1 MPVATEAPPA
11 SSAKPRKP
19 AEAEKLI
26 AEQQQEATDLWLHL
40 YKEMLR
46 IRRFEEQAF
55 QQYQKGTIGGFCHL
69 YIGQEAV
76 CVGAI
81 SCLEK
86 GDKVLT
92 GYRDHGHALAMGM
105 RADSLMAELFG
116 KATGCAKGKGGSMHF
131 FHNELG
137 MMGGN
142 GIVGS
147 HIPVATGVAFAQKY
161 KNEKNVTLA
170 FYGDG
175 AAQQGAVH
183 EAMNLAGLWRL
194 PIIFVLE
201 NNNYGMGTAV
211 DRSSSTK
218 DLYKRAVGYN
228 FPGVTCDGMDVL
240 VVRKCFSEAIARARH
255 DNTPTLIEAK
265 TYRYRGHSMSDPA
278 AYRTPEEVD
287 LKKKEDPIL
296 MLKAELLLRRVPD
309 AQLAAIDDAAKH
321 EAMES
326 VAHAQAAPEPEL
338 VELARDVV
346 ANPWAA
352 NLLPKVEI

>member
-1 MPVATEAPPA
+1 MPTAIAPAKAKKIESTDVASKNETVL
-11 SSAKPRKP
+11 SV
-19 AEAEKLI
+19 
-26 AEQQQEATDLWLHL
+26 DLLLHL

-46 IRRFEEQAF
+46 IRRFEEQAY
-55 QQYQKGTIGGFCHL
+55 QQYQEGAIGGFCHL

-105 RADSLMAELFG
+105 TSDSLMAELFA

-131 FHNELG
+131 FDNALG

-147 HIPVATGVAFAQKY
+147 HIPVAAGVAFAQKY
-161 KNEKNVTLA
+161 KNEKKVTLG

-194 PIIFVLE
+194 PVIFVLE
-201 NNNYGMGTAV
+201 NNKYGMGTAV
-211 DRSSSTK
+211 SRSSATK
-218 DLYKRAVGYN
+218 ELFKRAESYN
-228 FPGVTCDGMDVL
+228 FPGIECDGMDVL
-240 VVRKCFSEAIARARH
+240 EVRKVFSQAIARARFE
-255 DNTPTLIEAK
+255 NTPSLIEVK

-278 AYRTPEEVD
+278 NYRTASEVEE
-287 LKKKEDPIL
+287 KKKEDPIL
-296 MLKAELLLRRVPD
+296 MLKSVLLERGVKDDKL
-309 AQLAAIDDAAKH
+309 AQIEEAADH
-321 EAMES
+321 EAKAS
-326 VAHAQAAPEPEL
+326 VEHSIAAPEPEL
-338 VELARDVV
+338 EELTRDVH

>member
-1 MPVATEAPPA
+1 MPTAIA
-11 SSAKPRKP
+11 SST
-19 AEAEKLI
+19 KLKKV
-26 AEQQQEATDLWLHL
+26 EPQQGPGDSIDLLLHL

-46 IRRFEEQAF
+46 IRRFEEAAY
-55 QQYQKGTIGGFCHL
+55 QQYQKGAIGGFCHL

-105 RADSLMAELFG
+105 TSDSLMAELFA

-131 FHNELG
+131 FSNEHG

-161 KNEKNVTLA
+161 KNEKKVTLG

-194 PIIFVLE
+194 PVVFVLE
-201 NNNYGMGTAV
+201 NNRYGMGTSV
-211 DRSSSTK
+211 ERSSATK
-218 DLYKRAVGYN
+218 ELFKRAEGYN
-228 FPGVTCDGMDVL
+228 FPGMTCDGMDVL
-240 VVRKCFSEAIARARH
+240 EVRKCFSQAIARARFE
-255 DNTPTLIEAK
+255 NTPTLIEVL

-278 AYRTPEEVD
+278 EYRTAAEVEA
-287 LKKKEDPIL
+287 KKKEDPIL
-296 MLKAELLLRRVPD
+296 MLKAVLIERGVTD
-309 AQLAAIDDAAKH
+309 AKIVAIEEAAKN
-321 EAMES
+321 EANAS
-326 VAHAQAAPEPEL
+326 VEHAIAAPEPEL
-338 VELARDVV
+338 EELTRDVIS
-346 ANPWAA
+346 NPWAS
-352 NLLPKVEI
+352 NLLPKVELE

>member
-1 MPVATEAPPA
+1 MEQPV
-11 SSAKPRKP
+11 SALG
-19 AEAEKLI
+19 ENIEL
-26 AEQQQEATDLWLHL
+26 LLHL

-55 QQYQKGTIGGFCHL
+55 QQYQKGAIGGFCHL

-76 CVGAI
+76 CVGAV
-81 SCLEK
+81 SCMEK
-86 GDKVLT
+86 GDKLLT

-105 RADSLMAELFG
+105 SADSLMAELFG
-116 KATGCAKGKGGSMHF
+116 KKTGCAKGKGGSMHF
-131 FHNELG
+131 FSNELG

-161 KNEKNVTLA
+161 KNEKKVTLG

-201 NNNYGMGTAV
+201 NNKYGMGTAV
-211 DRSSSTK
+211 DRSSSVK
-218 DLYKRAVGYN
+218 ELFKRAESYN
-228 FPGVTCDGMDVL
+228 FPGVTCDGMEVL
-240 VVRKCFSEAIARARH
+240 EVRKCFAEAIARARADH
-255 DNTPTLIEAK
+255 TPTLIEAV

-278 AYRTPEEVD
+278 NYRTAEEVEQ
-287 LKKKEDPIL
+287 KKKDDPIL
-296 MLKAELLLRRVPD
+296 MLKSVLLERGVAEPK
-309 AQLAAIDDAAKH
+309 LAAIDDAAKH
-321 EAMES
+321 EATES
-326 VAHAQAAPEPEL
+326 VQHAIAAPEPDLEEL
-338 VELARDVV
+338 KRDVV
-346 ANPWAA
+346 ASPWPE
-352 NLLPKVEI
+352 NLLPRVEI